1 MYTIKK
7 RLGELL
13 LESGIITEAQ
23 LQTALEEQRSTKKS
37 SVTFCCHREFLQSI
51 N

>member
-13 LESGIITEAQ
+13 LESGIITEQQ
-23 LQTALEEQRSTKKS
+23 LQAALEEQQRARKS
-37 SVTFCCHREFLQSI
+37 LVTCC
-51 N
+51 